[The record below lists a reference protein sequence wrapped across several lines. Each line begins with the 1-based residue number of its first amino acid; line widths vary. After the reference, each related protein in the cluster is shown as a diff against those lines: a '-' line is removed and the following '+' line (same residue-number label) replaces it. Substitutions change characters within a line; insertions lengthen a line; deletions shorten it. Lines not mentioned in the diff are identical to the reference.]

1 MGRGRP
7 LKSSIRQ
14 NIVEILNVK
23 GEMYGYDIYRTYREI
38 FPSVTLR
45 SIYYHLK
52 KGVSTGEFVVKEVK
66 REKGNFSWGPETEKT
81 YYALGPKA
89 QAKGDSRVKEYF
101 RK

>member
-7 LKSSIRQ
+7 VKSAIRQ

-23 GEMYGYDIYRTYREI
+23 GDLYGYDIYRVYREI
-38 FPSVTLR
+38 FPTITLR

-52 KGVSTGEFVVKEVK
+52 KGISTGEFVVKEVRK
-66 REKGNFSWGPETEKT
+66 EKGDFSWGAETEKI

-89 QAKGDSRVKEYF
+89 QAKGDTRVKDYF
-101 RK
+101 KK

>member
-7 LKSSIRQ
+7 VKSAIRQ

-23 GEMYGYDIYRTYREI
+23 GEMYGYDIYRVYREI
-38 FPSVTLR
+38 FPTITLR

-52 KGVSTGEFVVKEVK
+52 KGVSTGEFVVKEVRK
-66 REKGNFSWGPETEKT
+66 EKGNFSWGGETEKT
-81 YYALGPKA
+81 YYTLGPKA
-89 QAKGDSRVKEYF
+89 NTKGDQRVKDYF